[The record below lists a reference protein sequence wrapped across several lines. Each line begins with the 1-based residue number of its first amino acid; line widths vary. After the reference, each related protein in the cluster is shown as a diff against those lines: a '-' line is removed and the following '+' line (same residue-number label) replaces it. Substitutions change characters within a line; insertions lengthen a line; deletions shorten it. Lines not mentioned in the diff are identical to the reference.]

1 MAGYKKVRDAINE
14 HNLSWNEIDRILLN
28 EEAYEEFHESGASSS
43 NYATNDEPAVRHTS
57 GQEKIV
63 YIDSKGYLSEI
74 EL

>member
-1 MAGYKKVRDAINE
+1 MGYQKVRDAIQENGL
-14 HNLSWNEIDRILLN
+14 NWNEIDRILLN
-28 EEAYEEFHESGASSS
+28 EDAYEEFHETNAGSS
-43 NYATNDEPAVRHTS
+43 NYATTDEPAVRHTS

>member
-1 MAGYKKVRDAINE
+1 MSYSKVTDAIQE
-14 HNLSWNEIDRILLN
+14 HGLDWNEIDRILLN
-28 EEAYEEFHESGASSS
+28 EEAYEEFHETNAESS
-43 NYATNDEPAVRHTS
+43 NYATSDVPAVRHTT